1 MTQDTSGRATYR
13 MLRLATLVVAVM
25 LATSVLTQRIT
36 AGCWQTSIS
45 AYYWT
50 AAHSVFV
57 AALCAVGVALV
68 VNKGN
73 TYVEDVVLNYA
84 GFFAF
89 GVAMVPTPREPLCGG
104 PGLPDLFDP
113 AALVRNNMLAVLV
126 AGVLAEAVQVV
137 IDRRA
142 GRGGPPWVRPV
153 GWVVIAGFIG
163 WFLASPA
170 SFLRHGHVVSA
181 VTMFVGIIVV
191 VLLNGFGARHST
203 SGPTF
208 ARLYDAVAAAMALTL
223 LAAAAIALTGHAG
236 DHVVIWVEA
245 LLILEFTAFWLVQT
259 VELWDVRT
267 RAQLG

>member
-1 MTQDTSGRATYR
+1 MTQDASGRATYR

-25 LATSVLTQRIT
+25 LATSVLIQRVV

-45 AYYWT
+45 ASYWT

-89 GVAMVPTPREPLCGG
+89 GVAMVPTPREALCGG
-104 PGLPDLFDP
+104 PGLPAGFDP
-113 AALVRNNMLAVLV
+113 APLVRNNVLAVLV
-126 AGVLAEAVQVV
+126 AGVLAEVTQVV

-142 GRGGPPWVRPV
+142 GRGGPAWVRPV
-153 GWVVIAGFIG
+153 GWVVIAGFIV
-163 WFLASPA
+163 WFFAAPA
-170 SFLRHGHVVSA
+170 GFLRHGHAVSA

-191 VLLNGFGARHST
+191 VLLNGFGARHSA

-208 ARLYDAVAAAMALTL
+208 GRLYDTIAAAMTLTL
-223 LAAAAIALTGHAG
+223 VAAGVVAVTGHAG
-236 DHVVIWVEA
+236 SHAVLWVET
-245 LLILEFTAFWLVQT
+245 LLIAQFAAFWLVQT

>member
-1 MTQDTSGRATYR
+1 MTQDASGRATYR

-25 LATSVLTQRIT
+25 LATSVLTQRVV

-45 AYYWT
+45 AFYWT

-68 VNKGN
+68 VNRGN

-89 GVAMVPTPREPLCGG
+89 GVAMVPTPREALCGG
-104 PGLPDLFDP
+104 PGLPAAFDP
-113 AALVRNNMLAVLV
+113 APLVRNAMVAVLL
-126 AGVLAEAVQVV
+126 AGVVAESVQVV

-142 GRGGPPWVRPV
+142 RRGRPAWVRPT
-153 GWVVIAGFIG
+153 GWVVIAGFSA
-163 WFLASPA
+163 WFLAAPA
-170 SFLRHGHVVSA
+170 SFLRHGHAVSA
-181 VTMFVGIIVV
+181 VTMFVAIIVV

-203 SGPTF
+203 RSPTF
-208 ARLYDAVAAAMALTL
+208 ARLYDAIAAVMTLTL
-223 LAAAAIALTGHAG
+223 AATAVTAATGHSGRHA
-236 DHVVIWVEA
+236 VIWVEA

-267 RAQLG
+267 RDELC